1 MPRGRAW
8 TQAEVS
14 SLLALVRGSGEAALL
29 MASTSRPNEALWR
42 EISRG
47 LAASGYGRTV
57 AQCRSKWKALKQAFH
72 SERETRRRAGCHSP
86 RLPPHYRAMKSIWK
100 AAGRPIFGE
109 RRMPDLVKL
118 PPRKGRSALTNHSPP
133 SPEPPE
139 HNVGGDTPGTLQSVK
154 DEPAS
159 RCHTSL
165 KQERD
170 EQKAGFPGETS
181 SAVGRG
187 NRVLPVGTSAL
198 NSPGVAAISEQPAAG
213 QEASDTSLHSGFSL
227 PHPNS
232 LSRGSQSRGEVL
244 LLLTPISPQVLA
256 WQACSRA
263 SSSCW
268 CRSCKHPSSSRHC
281 WRAWPVTPSP
291 TSTFSHTAWCRWV
304 RPCTSSCSGHRPTSA
319 PSATTTPTC
328 HFLRVTP
335 GCPAPLVFPTSP
347 WITKRCPPPL
357 VATPCECH
365 QLQEQPLHYTA
376 MAQIF
381 IAEAPDIL
389 KVYRRETF

>member
-1 MPRGRAW
+1 MQDTSLGLICMGTPASIPHWVIAFCLPKFPLQFQVDVGFSFTSSPNLLCSVAACCYAAAAFQPRGGCIAVV
-8 TQAEVS
+8 AGGNHVS
-14 SLLALVRGSGEAALL
+14 GV
-29 MASTSRPNEALWR
+29 P
-42 EISRG
+42 
-47 LAASGYGRTV
+47 
-57 AQCRSKWKALKQAFH
+57 
-72 SERETRRRAGCHSP
+72 
-86 RLPPHYRAMKSIWK
+86 
-100 AAGRPIFGE
+100 
-109 RRMPDLVKL
+109 
-118 PPRKGRSALTNHSPP
+118 
-133 SPEPPE
+133 PEPLTVPC
-139 HNVGGDTPGTLQSVK
+139 
-154 DEPAS
+154 
-159 RCHTSL
+159 CHTSL